1 MKKYNAFIGLLLL
14 ISGLTAF
21 RYTTDK
27 PTLYLIGD
35 STVKNGSGKGSDS
48 LWGWGSVIA
57 PHFDTN
63 RIAIQNHA
71 IGGRSSRTFLTD
83 GRWDKILTNL
93 KSGDFIIMQFGHN
106 DAGALD
112 DTSRARGTIRG
123 IGDESKDIYN
133 PIRKVPETVY
143 TYGWYMRKYVKDAK
157 AKGAIP
163 IICSPVPRNDWD
175 KEGKKVK
182 LSSDSYALWAR
193 QIAEQEGVFFIDLN
207 KNVAIAYEAIGKEA
221 VLKQFFP
228 KDHTHPNYD
237 GARFNAEI
245 VADGVRDLKN
255 CSLSAFLNPVFDVFD
270 KNYIQNTM
278 IKVTDWQLKHPL
290 HELTDWTNG
299 AFYTGVFAA
308 YETTKSQAILDS
320 LMAMGER
327 NRWQTHH
334 RFDHADDIVIS
345 QTYIDLYR
353 LKNDKRM
360 IQATIDSIAKI
371 QTTKG
376 NEATKHG
383 ITWWWCDALFM
394 APPTLAKLGKDLKT
408 PPDGIG
414 MSHKYLALND
424 SLYQQCYDLLYDK
437 NDHLFYR
444 DANYLLNDKGEGKH
458 EGNGQKVFWSRG
470 NGWVVAG
477 LARLLSELPANY
489 PKRPFYEQLFK
500 EMIARIQSLQQADGM
515 WRASLLDPM
524 AYPGGEGSG
533 SGFYCYAMA
542 WGINNGL
549 LDKAKFTPSVKKA
562 WKGINTLVSPEGR
575 YGWVQPI
582 GADPRRN
589 FSADSWEVFGS
600 GAYLLAGSE
609 VIKMQ

>member
-1 MKKYNAFIGLLLL
+1 MKKYNAFIGFLLL
-14 ISGLTAF
+14 ISGLMAF
-21 RYTTDK
+21 RFTLEK
-27 PTLYLIGD
+27 PTLYIIGD
-35 STVKNGSGKGSDS
+35 STVKNGSGKGTDS

-63 RIAIQNHA
+63 RISIQNHA

-93 KSGDFIIMQFGHN
+93 KAGDFVIIQFGHN
-106 DAGALD
+106 DPAALD
-112 DTSRARGTIRG
+112 DTARARGTIRG
-123 IGDESKDIYN
+123 IGDESKEIFN
-133 PIRKVPETVY
+133 PIRKVQETVY
-143 TYGWYMRKYVKDAK
+143 TYGWYMRKYVKEAK

-163 IICSPVPRNDWD
+163 IICSLVPRNDWD

-182 LSSDSYALWAR
+182 RSNDSYALWAQ
-193 QIAEQEGVFFIDLN
+193 QIAEQEGAFFIDLN
-207 KNVAIAYEAIGKEA
+207 TKVAVAYEEIGQAA

-228 KDHTHPNYD
+228 KDHTHTDFD
-237 GARFNAEI
+237 GARLNAEI
-245 VADGVRDLKN
+245 VSESVRTLKN
-255 CSLSAFLNPVFDVFD
+255 CPLSTYLNPIFDVFD
-270 KNYIQNTM
+270 KNYIKNIM
-278 IKVTDWQLKHPL
+278 IQVTDWQLKNPKHT
-290 HELTDWTNG
+290 LTDWTNG
-299 AFYTGVFAA
+299 AFYTGVVAA
-308 YETTKSQAILDS
+308 YETTKSQTILDS

-327 NRWQTHH
+327 NRWLPHN

-360 IQATIDSIAKI
+360 IQATLDSIAKL
-371 QTTKG
+371 QTVKG

-394 APPTLAKLGKDLKT
+394 APPTLAKLGKDLNT
-408 PPDGIG
+408 PP
-414 MSHKYLALND
+414 YFALTD

-437 NDHLFYR
+437 GEHLFYR
-444 DANYLLNDKGEGKH
+444 DDNYLLNAQGEGKH

-477 LARLLSELPANY
+477 LVRLLNELPANY

-500 EMIARIQSLQQADGM
+500 DMIEKVQSLQQADGL

-542 WGINNGL
+542 WGINTGL
-549 LDKAKFTPSVKKA
+549 LDKAKYTPSVKKA

-609 VIKMQ
+609 VIKMK